1 MENLANRRRRLSMR
15 EAARHVGVHLATL
28 WRWWLHG
35 VRGRRLDTF
44 LVGGRRYVYLD
55 SLESFTSPAPTT
67 PSGTDSSVRAS
78 VAADQ
83 LGQRGI

>member
-1 MENLANRRRRLSMR
+1 MEHFENRRRRLSMR
-15 EAARHVGVHLATL
+15 EAARHVDVHLATI

-35 VRGRRLDTF
+35 VRGRRLATF

-55 SLESFTSPAPTT
+55 VLDSYISPAPTIA
-67 PSGTDSSVRAS
+67 SGSDSSARAS
-78 VAADQ
+78 AAADQ